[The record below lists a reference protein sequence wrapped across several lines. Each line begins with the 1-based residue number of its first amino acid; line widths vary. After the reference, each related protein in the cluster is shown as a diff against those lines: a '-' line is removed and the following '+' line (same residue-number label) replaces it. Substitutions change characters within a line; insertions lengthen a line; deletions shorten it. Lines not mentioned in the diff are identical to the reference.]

1 MAGGGSGQIP
11 ASRRPWPAGH
21 GRRATRRSPRPDSWS
36 RLGQRVLRR
45 IRPAERGGDHRGR
58 QRSGKIVSPAGQ
70 YMGREA
76 GVEVH
81 SGGCALKLAGGGS
94 RPGVPMEAAMAARWM
109 ARRTRGGAASRLYR
123 RRVGEG
129 SHGFV
134 AKGPPTLMRAY
145 DVLASAGAPVA
156 GRHRADRRADG
167 SVVRATSESATRG
180 RGCPEGA
187 AHGPGVTGPPRRP
200 STSAR
205 RRRHVAALWSVGR
218 GGERDVARSGL
229 TCCGAGYFD
238 HVLLPKFELK
248 CTEE

>member
-1 MAGGGSGQIP
+1 
-11 ASRRPWPAGH
+11 
-21 GRRATRRSPRPDSWS
+21 
-36 RLGQRVLRR
+36 
-45 IRPAERGGDHRGR
+45 
-58 QRSGKIVSPAGQ
+58 
-70 YMGREA
+70 MGREA

-81 SGGCALKLAGGGS
+81 GGGCALKLAGGGS

-167 SVVRATSESATRG
+167 SVVRATSESAARG

-187 AHGPGVTGPPRRP
+187 AHGPGSQARLGVRVRRC
-200 STSAR
+200 
-205 RRRHVAALWSVGR
+205 
-218 GGERDVARSGL
+218 GGSDVWQRSGARGAVASATSRVPARTVAVPATL
-229 TCCGAGYFD
+229 TRFFSQN
-238 HVLLPKFELK
+238 LN
-248 CTEE
+248 